1 MIASMKDKLLKYGVS
16 PNDLAQVN
24 FNNPDEVNKLAEKVM
39 PNIIKSNPELASKIK
54 QMA

>member
-16 PNDLAQVN
+16 PNELSKVD

-39 PNIIKSNPELASKIK
+39 PNIIRSNPNLANTIK